1 MSLQSWFV
9 KKIISFHFSV
19 SRFFLQNIEWYVE
32 DKRSSNSGQVY
43 ICFRGYP
50 GVNTEIQHNGKYNE
64 DENQMPFVNLKLLG
78 SFKCFI
84 MTGHWSCNFWSSW
97 KEKPSK
103 MVEYLKY
110 FLAAAP

>member
-1 MSLQSWFV
+1 MDESSQIAEFQVFFTDRNWDC
-9 KKIISFHFSV
+9 ISSGSETRV

-64 DENQMPFVNLKLLG
+64 DENQMTFVNLKLLG

-84 MTGHWSCNFWSSW
+84 MTGHW
-97 KEKPSK
+97 
-103 MVEYLKY
+103 
-110 FLAAAP
+110 